1 VLITTLFLGVLVPA
15 LIAGVTCIATWKLV
29 GPWSVALGL
38 GLGYTAGHAGL
49 SGWPP
54 FPPADV
60 KDWPF
65 WFAAAGAGFG
75 FLKAFCRGPWWI
87 RWLGRALAAAGV
99 PWLLVSPLATWSAG
113 ERLQGVVALGAGL
126 FVFWSLLE
134 ALSERR
140 PGASLPLIFWASASG
155 TSLVLLFSGSAS
167 LGGLSGSLAAALGA
181 SVVLAWWKPSVSF
194 GRGPIPVVALL
205 LGSFWILG
213 SLYAEVSA
221 LSTALLLL
229 APLSGWIGESPAIGK
244 LAPWRSASL
253 RLTVALILAGTAVGI
268 ALSESGLKG

>member
-1 VLITTLFLGVLVPA
+1 VLVPA

-29 GPWSVALGL
+29 GPLERRPGL

-65 WFAAAGAGFG
+65 WFAAAGVGFG

-140 PGASLPLIFWASASG
+140 PGASLPLIFWLRQAAPAW
-155 TSLVLLFSGSAS
+155 FSSS
-167 LGGLSGSLAAALGA
+167 PGA
-181 SVVLAWWKPSVSF
+181 RA
-194 GRGPIPVVALL
+194 
-205 LGSFWILG
+205 
-213 SLYAEVSA
+213 
-221 LSTALLLL
+221 
-229 APLSGWIGESPAIGK
+229 
-244 LAPWRSASL
+244 
-253 RLTVALILAGTAVGI
+253 LAG
-268 ALSESGLKG
+268 